1 MPRTSSRT
9 GGGTLDKIAEEA
21 LGLFY
26 AKGYH
31 ATSIRDIA
39 TAADVA
45 TSTLF
50 HHYAS
55 KEDILARIMMQ
66 SLAETT
72 ERVRQADQSATDAP
86 SRMRAVVT
94 ALVLAHTE
102 LQRESFVNN
111 AELRSLGPALA
122 KEVVASRRALGET
135 VAAIVAEGVEAGDF
149 HVERPEEAATAIITM
164 VTAVASWFRQSGP
177 RSADDVAHSYADYAM
192 RLLGLQQPAQRRQT
206 RPTDEPTAD
215 RTGST
220 TKSSRS
226 ARRVQSQ

>member
-1 MPRTSSRT
+1 MPRASSRT
-9 GGGTLDKIAEEA
+9 GSGTVHRIAAEA
-21 LGLFY
+21 LELFY

-72 ERVRQADQSATDAP
+72 ARVRQADQSAVDAT

-111 AELRSLGPALA
+111 AELRSLSPAVA
-122 KEVVASRRALGET
+122 QEVVASRRALGET
-135 VAAIVAEGVEAGDF
+135 VTAIVAEGVEAGEF
-149 HVERPEEAATAIITM
+149 QVERPEEAATAIITM
-164 VTAVASWFRQSGP
+164 VIAVASWFRQSGP
-177 RSADDVAHSYADYAM
+177 RSAEDVARAYTEYAM
-192 RLLGLQQPAQRRQT
+192 KLLGLQQPPQQDQA
-206 RPTDEPTAD
+206 RPADEPTGQ